1 MLKQLETFKTVYETR
16 NFSQAAEQLFISQP
30 TVSTQIKQLETDL
43 ETTLFTRNGR
53 QEIQPTV
60 SGTLLYEQA
69 QKLLETWAATQAA
82 VHATNTLTPT
92 ICRLG
97 ASHTTASLI
106 LPPLLT
112 QLAPLSPQFKFEVT
126 LANSADILT
135 QMTQHHLDFGLV
147 EKPLVTDHLDRLA
160 FGQDEL
166 VHAGQLTSPLWLLRE
181 PNSGVRHYTNAYLK
195 AQNIRPAQTMIIHS
209 NQLIA
214 DLLAQGIGQTI
225 ISKHV
230 LAPAV
235 PVEKLSANYQRQFFM
250 LTPTSIKPALKPIQ
264 AKLTTYLQ
272 TWR

>member
-1 MLKQLETFKTVYETR
+1 MLKQLQTFIAVYETR

-30 TVSTQIKQLETDL
+30 TVSTQIKQLEADL
-43 ETTLFTRNGR
+43 ETSLFTRNGR
-53 QEIQPTV
+53 QTIQPTV
-60 SGTLLYEQA
+60 SGNLLYQQA
-69 QKLLETWAATQAA
+69 QKLLETWIATKVAIQTTSETA
-82 VHATNTLTPT
+82 P
-92 ICRLG
+92 IPCRIG
-97 ASHTTASLI
+97 ASHTTSSLI
-106 LPPLLT
+106 LPGLLT
-112 QLAPLSPQFKFEVT
+112 QLAPLSQQFKFEIT

-195 AQNIRPAQTMIIHS
+195 AQNIQPTQTMIIHS

-230 LAPAV
+230 LALNV
-235 PVEKLSANYQRQFFM
+235 PTVNLGPNYQRQFFM
-250 LTPTSIKPALKPIQ
+250 LTPTTVKPALVGIQ
-264 AKLTTYLQ
+264 AKISSYLQ
-272 TWR
+272 NWA

>member
-1 MLKQLETFKTVYETR
+1 MPKQLQTFIAVYETR

-30 TVSTQIKQLETDL
+30 TVSTQIKQLEADL
-43 ETTLFTRNGR
+43 ETSLFTRNGR
-53 QEIQPTV
+53 QTIQPTV
-60 SGTLLYEQA
+60 SGNLLYQQA
-69 QKLLETWAATQAA
+69 QKLLETWTATKVAIQTTS
-82 VHATNTLTPT
+82 ATAP
-92 ICRLG
+92 IPCRIG
-97 ASHTTASLI
+97 ASHTTSSLI
-106 LPPLLT
+106 LPGLLT
-112 QLAPLSPQFKFEVT
+112 QLAPLSQQFKFEIT

-195 AQNIRPAQTMIIHS
+195 AQNIQPTQTMIIHS

-230 LAPAV
+230 LAPNV
-235 PVEKLSANYQRQFFM
+235 PTENLGPNYQRQFFM
-250 LTPTSIKPALKPIQ
+250 LTPTTVKPALVGIQ
-264 AKLTTYLQ
+264 TKISSYLQ
-272 TWR
+272 NWA